1 MAASATGAWYQG
13 PKTTATQ
20 ETTLLKPAWDEVLDD
35 SFLGQTP
42 LISMLSKMG
51 SYKQVDRNEFQWA
64 SYKERMEYVTVTANT
79 PGSGGTVSNITVST
93 ADSAKIT
100 KSLTLRNSRNG
111 QVYYVTETYRSG
123 AGTPAAYHFYAKR
136 VATAAST
143 MSSILAAD
151 CVVGDTLYVLNNA
164 AYEKWG
170 DITNAEDYVAFKTE
184 DVDYNYIEM
193 MFAILEMSDLDANS
207 GQWIKGS
214 QRASDM
220 ARAQQ
225 RMWKNFETKCFTGVR
240 AKNTSASGEQYSTFM
255 GGLDQYGIN
264 TETDTLSGYTWD
276 SFKDWIKSEMQVW
289 NRKPNLFAF
298 CNNNMFYKI
307 SDWVKNNTDPT
318 FSATGSDSAFGY
330 QVKTLIT
337 PGPTIQCV
345 NNRALFE
352 AFGDDA
358 VMYIVDMNLLG
369 IKYFGGTEDSFGFDV
384 ITNCQLKG
392 NNNLVDKLQFWP
404 GLEVQHPENMGKL
417 LLTA

>member
-1 MAASATGAWYQG
+1 MATGTWYQG
-13 PKTTATQ
+13 PRTTATQ
-20 ETTLLKPAWDEVLDD
+20 QTELLKPAWDEVLDD

-42 LISMLSKMG
+42 LVSMLSKMG
-51 SYKQVDRNEFQWA
+51 SYKPVDRNEFKWA
-64 SYKERMEYVTVTANT
+64 SYKEKMEYVTVTVFAT
-79 PGSGGTVSNITVST
+79 GGGSTASTITVSPT
-93 ADSAKIT
+93 DVEKIT

-111 QVYYVTETYRSG
+111 QVYYVTTTVRSD
-123 AGTPAAYHFYAKR
+123 ATTAANTFTAQLA
-136 VATAAST
+136 VTDATAMTTISGT
-143 MSSILAAD
+143 D
-151 CVVGDTLYVLNNA
+151 CLVGDTLYVLNKA

-170 DITNAEDYVAFKTE
+170 DITNSSDYAAFKTE
-184 DVDYNYIEM
+184 DTDYNYIEM
-193 MFAILEMSDLDANS
+193 MFDILEISDLDANS
-207 GQWIKGS
+207 GQWVSGS
-214 QRASDM
+214 QRSRNM
-220 ARAQQ
+220 ARSQQ
-225 RMWKNFETKCFTGVR
+225 RLWKNFETKCFTGVR
-240 AKNTSASGEQYSTFM
+240 VKNTTALGSEYVTLM

-276 SFKDWIKSEMQVW
+276 DFKDWIKSEMQVW

-298 CNNNMFYKI
+298 CNNNMFYKV

-352 AFGDDA
+352 AFGDSA
-358 VMYIVDMNLLG
+358 VMYIVDMNLLE
-369 IKYFGGTEDSFGFDV
+369 IKYFAGPEASFGFDV

-404 GLEVQHPENMGKL
+404 GLKVQHPENMGKL

>member
-1 MAASATGAWYQG
+1 MGSNATGAWYQG
-13 PKTTATQ
+13 PRTTATQ
-20 ETTLLKPAWDEVLDD
+20 QTELLRPAWDKVLDD
-35 SFLGQTP
+35 GFLSENP
-42 LISMLSKMG
+42 LTAMLARMG
-51 SYKQVDRNEFQWA
+51 SYKPVDRNEFNWA
-64 SYKERMEYVTVTANT
+64 SYKEKMEYVTVTGFVT
-79 PGSGGTVSNITVST
+79 GGTSVASTFTVST
-93 ADSAKIT
+93 ADVEKIT
-100 KSLTLRNSRNG
+100 KSVTLRNSRNG
-111 QVYYVTETYRSG
+111 QVYYVTTTVESDDIT
-123 AGTPAAYHFYAKR
+123 AYTFTAQK
-136 VATAAST
+136 VVTGATAMTTVSAT
-143 MSSILAAD
+143 DTI
-151 CVVGDTLYVLNNA
+151 VGDTLYVLNKA

-170 DITNAEDYVAFKTE
+170 DISNSKDYSVFKTE
-184 DVDYNYIEM
+184 DTDYNYIEM
-193 MFAILEMSDLDANS
+193 MFDILEISDLDANS
-207 GQWIKGS
+207 GQWVEGS
-214 QRASDM
+214 QRSINM

-225 RMWKNFETKCFTGVR
+225 RLWKNFELKCFTGVR
-240 AKNTSASGEQYSTFM
+240 AKNTSALGSDYVTLM

-264 TETDTLSGYTWD
+264 TETDTESGYTWEM
-276 SFKDWIKSEMQVW
+276 FKDWIKSEMQVW

-352 AFGDDA
+352 AFGGDS
-358 VMYIVDMNLLG
+358 VMYIVDMNLLE
-369 IKYFGGTEDSFGFDV
+369 IKYFAGMEDSFGFEV

-404 GLEVQHPENMGKL
+404 GLKVQHPENMGKL